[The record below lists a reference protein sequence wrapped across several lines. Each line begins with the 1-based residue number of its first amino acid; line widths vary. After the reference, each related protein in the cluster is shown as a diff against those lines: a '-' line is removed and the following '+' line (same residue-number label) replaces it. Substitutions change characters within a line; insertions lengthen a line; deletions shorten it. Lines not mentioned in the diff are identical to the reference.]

1 MITQIGAYA
10 TPHKQSTI
18 QAALPSPPVEAVAV
32 SSPTSALRLSTKI
45 SKNGLSELTVMI
57 NFSWVACLAPVS
69 SYKSKVIPTICDV
82 NHNDPDDDRLM
93 KMTHTTCGGY
103 LIPDG
108 QEVHSGGEIG
118 NDMILLVTPYWE
130 VCVCVYNPI
139 TESLFTYSYL
149 IVLLH
154 SREGMITPK
163 RTLPLFDI
171 SISTPWI
178 CEWFHIAP
186 VSSKRDGLRR
196 WCTMQW
202 INIGNMIFAT
212 QNICGGLLSIM
223 VSRQNGMSGMK
234 PIKTVLLRC
243 NVTCG
248 CFI

>member
-1 MITQIGAYA
+1 MITPIGAYA

-108 QEVHSGGEIG
+108 LEVHSGGEIG
-118 NDMILLVTPYWE
+118 NDMILLLTPYWE
-130 VCVCVYNPI
+130 VCMCVHNSI
-139 TESLFTYSYL
+139 IKSSFKHSYL

-154 SREGMITPK
+154 SREGRITPK
-163 RTLPLFDI
+163 RTSPLFDI
-171 SISTPWI
+171 SISTPQI
-178 CEWFHIAP
+178 CEWFHTAP
-186 VSSKRDGLRR
+186 VFSERGGPRS

-202 INIGNMIFAT
+202 IDIGNMIFAT
-212 QNICGGLLSIM
+212 QKIFGGLLSFM
-223 VSRQNGMSGMK
+223 VSRRNGMSGMK
-234 PIKTVLLRC
+234 PIKTAQLRC